1 MISVNLFHLW
11 HSPINNTIF
20 SGFTCLHKSIASGL
34 CQILATNAK
43 SLYSSIELGPS
54 ASFSCYFE
62 LRVAGPGLYLSNR
75 LSHLPCPSYHGGH
88 ASWCI
93 QPQCIQLICIIQ
105 TIKRDNNGFELVQL
119 ETLLWISQTKI
130 KSASLHS
137 QPPVLKHVS
146 TKTTKTE
153 TAKKPQQKSEKT
165 FLFFLSMMDILPYF
179 HNSHLQTHIYRKKDE
194 ALLRKG
200 YS

>member
-34 CQILATNAK
+34 CQILAINAK
-43 SLYSSIELGPS
+43 SLYSSIELAPG

-75 LSHLPCPSYHGGH
+75 LSHLPRPSCHGGH

-93 QPQCIQLICIIQ
+93 QPQSSQLICIIQ

-119 ETLLWISQTKI
+119 QTLLWISQTKI
-130 KSASLHS
+130 KSASLLS
-137 QPPVLKHVS
+137 QLPVLKHVS
-146 TKTTKTE
+146 TKTE
-153 TAKKPQQKSEKT
+153 TAKKPQQNQKKHFCFS
-165 FLFFLSMMDILPYF
+165 LPWWIYF
-179 HNSHLQTHIYRKKDE
+179 HTSHLQTHIYRKKDE
-194 ALLRKG
+194 TLLRKG